1 MNNMLPKSHVLDLIH
16 GLSSAS
22 PKVKVNPKKQFVDN
36 HQGKWAVIRQ
46 EHINNG
52 QGSINHIESVHND
65 ISEIPFHSLSKHHIV
80 QPVSDEMVNH
90 GSFRGHEK
98 FI

>member
-16 GLSSAS
+16 GLSSKEK
-22 PKVKVNPKKQFVDN
+22 PITNPKRQFVDK
-36 HQGKWAVIRQ
+36 HEGKWAVIKQ

-52 QGSINHIESVHND
+52 TGTINHIESVHSDIND
-65 ISEIPFHSLSKHHIV
+65 IPFNSFTKHHIV
-80 QPVSDEMVNH
+80 QPVSSEMAQH
-90 GSFRGHEK
+90 GSFVGHEK